1 MAGQGP
7 RSHRQLDRGVGGERR
22 AAPRLAR
29 TVCGL
34 NSVSHNLP
42 ARDQK
47 TDLRTINYRELEP
60 RTPASSIQAKDP
72 PVLFPLEVMVHPL
85 ELRFKYHFSGAKPT
99 NRLDKVRVSRKGI
112 GSKEH

>member
-1 MAGQGP
+1 MAGEGSCP
-7 RSHRQLDRGVGGERR
+7 HRRLDRGVGEERR

-42 ARDQK
+42 ARGQK
-47 TDLRTINYRELEP
+47 TYLCIINYRELEP

-99 NRLDKVRVSRKGI
+99 NRLDKVRVNNKGI